1 MIARIASLIAVVAFT
16 IPIMHAQASA
26 DNPLVGSW
34 KLVSADKFLP
44 NGTRVTDYYGTDPH
58 GLVIFTADGHYTINI
73 FGDVRTKFAGKD
85 REKGTFDE
93 YRTAQLT
100 SSCSFGMYSVDASA
114 HKLTFHVDRS
124 TYPNGDDTTVVRD
137 YELNGDALSWRV
149 SPRPDGSIPVT
160 VLRRIDG
167 QGKRD

>member
-1 MIARIASLIAVVAFT
+1 VL
-16 IPIMHAQASA
+16 Q
-26 DNPLVGSW
+26 NPG
-34 KLVSADKFLP
+34 
-44 NGTRVTDYYGTDPH
+44 
-58 GLVIFTADGHYTINI
+58 VIVWNEH
-73 FGDVRTKFAGKD
+73 
-85 REKGTFDE
+85 
-93 YRTAQLT
+93 
-100 SSCSFGMYSVDASA
+100 SVDASA